1 MRVALVHDYLMQ
13 GMRGAE
19 RVLAVLH
26 DLYPQAPVY
35 TLLYDPVKM
44 GSAVDGWDI
53 HTSFLQKL
61 PGAKH
66 LHRNLFALMPL
77 AVELMNL
84 REYDL
89 IISASSA
96 WVKNVR
102 PAVDAKHICYCHSPA
117 RFLWSWSEQY
127 IDSLHAGPIAKWLVR
142 ATLPGLR
149 WWDRRSTPRVS
160 HFVANSQTVQ
170 QRIRRYF
177 GRDSQVIYPPV
188 DTDRFQLVDEDEDYF
203 LIVSALNPY
212 KRVDVAVAAFN
223 CLQLPLLVIGDG
235 PEYERIASRAGPTV
249 QLLGRR
255 EDKEVQY
262 HMARC
267 RAFIMPQEEDFGIGA
282 VEAQSAGR
290 PVIAYG
296 AGGALETIVENQTG
310 LFFPV
315 QTPDSLCEAVR
326 RFPGMSFDKQCCRN
340 NALRFGIPRFKKEFA
355 QFISNVTRQ

>member
-26 DLYPQAPVY
+26 EIYPQAPVH
-35 TLLYDPVKM
+35 TLLYDAAKM
-44 GSAVDGWDI
+44 GGATEDWDI
-53 HTSFLQKL
+53 RTSLLQRL
-61 PGAKH
+61 PGAKR
-66 LHRNLFALMPL
+66 LHRKLFALMPL

-89 IISASSA
+89 VISASSA

-102 PAVDAKHICYCHSPA
+102 PAADATHICYCYSPA
-117 RFLWSWSEQY
+117 RFLWSWSNQY
-127 IDSLHAGPIAKWLVR
+127 LNSLRAGPVAKWLVR

-149 WWDRRSTPRVS
+149 WWDKRSTPRVS
-160 HFVANSQTVQ
+160 HFLAISQTVQ

-188 DTDRFQLVDEDEDYF
+188 DTDRFQPGEQDEDYF
-203 LIVSALNPY
+203 LIVGALNPY
-212 KRVDVAVAAFN
+212 KRVDMAVEAFN
-223 CLQLPLLVIGDG
+223 HLQLPLVVIGDG
-235 PEYERIASRAGPTV
+235 PEYEHVKALAGSTIK
-249 QLLGRR
+249 LLGWR
-255 EDKEVQY
+255 EDEEIEF

-267 RAFIMPQEEDFGIGA
+267 RAFIMPQEEDFGIA
-282 VEAQSAGR
+282 PLEAQSAGR

-310 LFFPV
+310 LFFPA
-315 QTPDSLCEAVR
+315 QTPHSLCEAVR
-326 RFPGMSFDKQCCRN
+326 RFPTMSFDKHHCRH
-340 NALRFGIPRFKKEFA
+340 NALRFSTQRFKKEFV
-355 QFISNVTRQ
+355 QFVDKIIHQ